1 LRRLDGQKSAR
12 VPATATGLL
21 LLRDPIGIA
30 CEQPDDVPRRV
41 DVVGRG
47 RRRPGP
53 PPMRKRKKAKKPIP
67 CKSPV
72 NRLYLQARQN
82 LT

>member
-1 LRRLDGQKSAR
+1 M
-12 VPATATGLL
+12 
-21 LLRDPIGIA
+21 RDPIGIA
-30 CEQPDDVPRRV
+30 CEQPDDMPRRV
-41 DVVGRG
+41 DVVVAADADRG
-47 RRRPGP
+47 RRRCEKG
-53 PPMRKRKKAKKPIP
+53 KKAKKPIP